1 MTAIEL
7 NDSRPLLG
15 YRSVFMISSSQ
26 ARFSAI
32 NTTTITWKGVYNRVQ
47 KHRMLDINEKNGLL
61 MSQLYRSTIEYW
73 YWNDPNELCER
84 LLLLIYP
91 KRAGHTG
98 LDDVIIL
105 ILE

>member
-1 MTAIEL
+1 M
-7 NDSRPLLG
+7 
-15 YRSVFMISSSQ
+15 SSSH
-26 ARFSAI
+26 ARFNAI

-47 KHRMLDINEKNGLL
+47 KHRMLDINEENGQQ
-61 MSQLYRSTIEYW
+61 MSQLHRSTVEYL

-84 LLLLIYP
+84 LLLLIYQ
-91 KRAGHTG
+91 KRAGHME